1 MESALTLSDL
11 IEHTEFE
18 PIFSADGKDCWVG
31 FLDRDLKVVTTNE
44 SCHRL
49 FGWKIEAVKGK
60 RLGDFVNLA
69 PLTSL
74 IVSGFCFQDEPAQI
88 NGKPVI
94 CSYVPIEEDGRPI
107 GGFLTVRVDV
117 EGGST
122 VFDEGKNVARSLGPL
137 VDIIQDGLIVVDRA
151 GIITMVNQNF
161 ADVVGVRAQDMIG
174 MHIAEA
180 YPNAAKVSRLPI
192 VMETGK
198 AEIGWPHL
206 INGKDVV
213 ACRYPLVKGGKVI
226 GALGRVMYRD
236 VREVTML
243 ANQISSLMSKGDQLP
258 QVISKNC
265 DFAYDSNSI
274 IGHSKVMAQ
283 IKETMLRI
291 ADRGSSV
298 LLNGES
304 GTGKELFA
312 HSIHAASKR
321 RYGPFIKM
329 NCAAIPEHLLESEL
343 FGYVEGAFT
352 GAKKGGQLG
361 KFQLAHGGTLFLDE
375 ISDMPMTMQAKLLRV
390 LQEKEVTPLGSETTK
405 KFDVRVVAATNL
417 DLEKLVKEGKFRKD
431 LYYRFNIV
439 SLTIPPL
446 RERMEDLY
454 FLIKHFIDVFND
466 EFGLRIQG
474 LDSEALDCLKAYP
487 FPGNLRELRNVIE
500 SAYNVVTGP
509 FIRREH
515 LPDYLL
521 QSSGDLLPPGTAE
534 SSPNFTPAIGK
545 RSLHEMMEE
554 VERDIIL
561 KAIEQAGGN
570 KLHAAALLG
579 ISRPG
584 LYKKLQK
591 HQFQ

>member
-1 MESALTLSDL
+1 MGASVILSEL
-11 IEHTEFE
+11 IERTEFE
-18 PIFSADGKDCWVG
+18 PILPDRNTDFWVA
-31 FLDRDLKVVTTNE
+31 FLDRELKVVTTNE
-44 SCHRL
+44 TCHKL
-49 FGWKIEAVKGK
+49 FGWESIQGK

-74 IVSGFCFQDEPAQI
+74 IVSGFCFRSEPAQI
-88 NGKPVI
+88 NGKPVL
-94 CSYVPIEEDGRPI
+94 CSYVPMSEDGKAT
-107 GGFLTVRVDV
+107 GGFLTIEEDI
-117 EGGST
+117 EGGEE
-122 VFDEGKNVARSLGPL
+122 VLDEAKNVARSLGPL
-137 VDIIQDGLIVVDRA
+137 IDIIQDGLLVVNRA
-151 GIITMVNQNF
+151 GIITMVNQHF
-161 ADVVGVRAQDMIG
+161 ADAVGVRAQDMIG
-174 MHIAEA
+174 MHIVDA
-180 YPNAAKVSRLPI
+180 YPNAARVSRLPI

-213 ACRYPLVKGGKVI
+213 ACRYPLVKDGRVI
-226 GALGRVMYRD
+226 GALGRIMYRD

-243 ANQISSLMSKGDQLP
+243 ANQITSLMSKGDQP
-258 QVISKNC
+258 PAVISKNC
-265 DFAYDSNSI
+265 DFNYDINSI
-274 IGHSKVMAQ
+274 IGHSKLMAQ
-283 IKETMLRI
+283 LKETMLRI

-298 LLNGES
+298 LLAGES

-375 ISDMPMTMQAKLLRV
+375 ISDMPMIMQAKLLRV
-390 LQEKEVTPLGSETTK
+390 LQEKEITPLGSETTR

-417 DLEKLVKEGKFRKD
+417 DLEQLVEDGKFRKD
-431 LYYRFNIV
+431 LYFRLNIV

-446 RERMEDLY
+446 RDRMEDLY
-454 FLIKHFIDVFND
+454 FLVKHFLDVFND

-474 LDSEALDCLKAYP
+474 LDPEAWDCLKAYS

-500 SAYNVVTGP
+500 SAYNVVIGS
-509 FIRREH
+509 FIKREH
-515 LPDYLL
+515 LPDYIL
-521 QSSGDLLPPGTAE
+521 QSSGNIRPIAVAVSPG
-534 SSPNFTPAIGK
+534 SNFSPEIGN
-545 RSLHEMMEE
+545 RPLHEMMDEFE
-554 VERDIIL
+554 KHLIE

-591 HQFQ
+591 HQIQ